1 VDSPVI
7 ALEISRDEGDIEA
20 VLHRT
25 DATKD
30 DAARKRASEA
40 AKTETR
46 ANSIDLL
53 FIPIY
58 AFCIW
63 SFARLFTVRTRL
75 LTLAILATALFDY
88 LEDWRIYQALA
99 GQNPQIFIPSLVKWG
114 LLGLVLIS
122 VSVILVRSA
131 SPVYAF
137 STKRLMAIGY
147 FASGALAL
155 LDVAFGEWIGYS
167 HIAVGVGVFG
177 VLVLAN
183 VVGLLGPYLTIP
195 GLQQTYVENFCER
208 RKKETNGSL
217 TAVRGERTN

>member
-1 VDSPVI
+1 
-7 ALEISRDEGDIEA
+7 
-20 VLHRT
+20 
-25 DATKD
+25 
-30 DAARKRASEA
+30 
-40 AKTETR
+40 
-46 ANSIDLL
+46 
-53 FIPIY
+53 
-58 AFCIW
+58 
-63 SFARLFTVRTRL
+63 
-75 LTLAILATALFDY
+75 
-88 LEDWRIYQALA
+88 
-99 GQNPQIFIPSLVKWG
+99 
-114 LLGLVLIS
+114 
-122 VSVILVRSA
+122 
-131 SPVYAF
+131 
-137 STKRLMAIGY
+137 MAIGY